1 MNTDQLL
8 DVASYAGKLLIE
20 SGAEIY
26 RVEETM
32 VRLCTSFSEVEDAQ
46 SFVTTTGIM
55 FSITVASKTHTK
67 ILRVHTRGVDLNCID
82 KINSLSRE
90 TAVQNYTIEELAL
103 KLREIENEQ
112 RYSFWIIMFFGALS
126 AGGFAVFFGGN
137 YLEAGCSFLIG
148 LLIKAVSALWNSAA
162 CTAFLRMQLRRRAV
176 RLRHWGTC
184 PLSGYGCRYPYYIQ
198 HHAACSRLSH
208 YQCHTGYGF
217 RGLSVRCCPCNR
229 GLSGGDCNRCRN
241 RCCPFHVHRTERRY
255 VTCI

>member
-148 LLIKAVSALWNSAA
+148 LLIKAVSAL
-162 CTAFLRMQLRRRAV
+162 MEQ
-176 RLRHWGTC
+176 
-184 PLSGYGCRYPYYIQ
+184 
-198 HHAACSRLSH
+198 
-208 YQCHTGYGF
+208 
-217 RGLSVRCCPCNR
+217 RGLHGFFTNAIAAASGALAALGAHADRKSV
-229 GLSGGDCNRCRN
+229 
-241 RCCPFHVHRTERRY
+241 V
-255 VTCI
+255 

>member
-112 RYSFWIIMFFGALS
+112 RYSF
-126 AGGFAVFFGGN
+126 
-137 YLEAGCSFLIG
+137 
-148 LLIKAVSALWNSAA
+148 
-162 CTAFLRMQLRRRAV
+162 
-176 RLRHWGTC
+176 
-184 PLSGYGCRYPYYIQ
+184 
-198 HHAACSRLSH
+198 
-208 YQCHTGYGF
+208 
-217 RGLSVRCCPCNR
+217 
-229 GLSGGDCNRCRN
+229 
-241 RCCPFHVHRTERRY
+241 
-255 VTCI
+255 

>member
-55 FSITVASKTHTK
+55 FSITVAKKTHTK

-137 YLEAGCSFLIG
+137 YLEAGCSFLIVRPQAIMG
-148 LLIKAVSALWNSAA
+148 D
-162 CTAFLRMQLRRRAV
+162 TAP
-176 RLRHWGTC
+176 GT
-184 PLSGYGCRYPYYIQ
+184 
-198 HHAACSRLSH
+198 
-208 YQCHTGYGF
+208 
-217 RGLSVRCCPCNR
+217 
-229 GLSGGDCNRCRN
+229 
-241 RCCPFHVHRTERRY
+241 
-255 VTCI
+255 

>member
-112 RYSFWIIMFFGALS
+112 RYSFSVSYTHLDVYKRQTMCISIVSMWLCRICLSWLLGVILGLGVLGVWLAMFTDWLFRILWFFWRYRSGSWMKKRII
-126 AGGFAVFFGGN
+126 
-137 YLEAGCSFLIG
+137 
-148 LLIKAVSALWNSAA
+148 
-162 CTAFLRMQLRRRAV
+162 T
-176 RLRHWGTC
+176 
-184 PLSGYGCRYPYYIQ
+184 
-198 HHAACSRLSH
+198 
-208 YQCHTGYGF
+208 
-217 RGLSVRCCPCNR
+217 
-229 GLSGGDCNRCRN
+229 
-241 RCCPFHVHRTERRY
+241 
-255 VTCI
+255 